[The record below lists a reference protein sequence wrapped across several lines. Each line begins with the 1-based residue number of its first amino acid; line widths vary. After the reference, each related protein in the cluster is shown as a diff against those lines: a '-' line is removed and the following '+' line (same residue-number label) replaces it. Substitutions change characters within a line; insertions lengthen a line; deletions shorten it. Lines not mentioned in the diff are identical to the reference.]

1 MSPSIVLSNM
11 LYRPMRALA
20 TVLAIG
26 LEVALILLVVGLT
39 HGIIADGAKRME
51 GLGADIILRPPASS
65 YIMLSTPAA
74 MSVKISEV
82 VVQTPGIRYVTPVVT
97 QFNTQKGLDM
107 IYGIDLSSF
116 NQVSGGFIFVSGT
129 GFRGPADVIVDDLYA
144 SSRKLKV
151 GDSVTF
157 LNNAFKISGIV
168 EHGKGS
174 RVFLPI
180 QTMQDLMGATGKAS
194 MMLIKCNSKDDVEP
208 VIALLKKRLPG
219 YSILPI
225 EIFVSQMSS
234 TINNTAALR
243 YFIDFVTFTAAL
255 VGFFVI
261 FLAMYTTI
269 TERTREIGI
278 LKSLGASKGYVLG
291 VFMREA
297 WVLCLLGLV
306 WGIILSFGGQLL
318 VNKIFPSL
326 QIIFGLDWMVN
337 ATIIAFASSSLGALY
352 PALRAAAQDPIDA
365 LAYDV

>member
-1 MSPSIVLSNM
+1 MSPSIVVSNM
-11 LYRPMRALA
+11 LHRPMRALA

-39 HGIIADGAKRME
+39 RGIIADGAKRME

-82 VVQTPGIRYVTPVVT
+82 LVKNPGVRYVTPVVT
-97 QFNTQKGLDM
+97 QFNSQKGLDM
-107 IYGIDLSSF
+107 IYGIDLNSF
-116 NQVSGGFIFVSGT
+116 TQVSGGFIFVSGT
-129 GFRGPADVIVDDLYA
+129 GFRGPTDVIVDDVYA
-144 SSRKLKV
+144 NSRKLRV
-151 GDSVTF
+151 GDSVVF
-157 LNNAFKISGIV
+157 LNNSFKISGIV

-180 QTMQDLMGATGKAS
+180 QTMQDLMGATGRAS
-194 MMLIKCNSKDDVEP
+194 MMLIKCDSKDNVEP
-208 VIALLKKRLPG
+208 VIASLKARLPG

-225 EIFVSQMSS
+225 ETFVSQMSS
-234 TINNTAALR
+234 AINNTAALR

-278 LKSLGASKGYVLG
+278 LKSLGASKSYVLG
-291 VFMREA
+291 IFMREA
-297 WVLCLLGLV
+297 WFLCLLGLL
-306 WGIILSFGGQLL
+306 WGIALSYGGELL
-318 VNKIFPSL
+318 VKKIFPSL
-326 QIIFGLDWMVN
+326 QILFGLDWMVN
-337 ATIIAFASSSLGALY
+337 AAIIAFASSSLGALY
-352 PALRAAAQDPIDA
+352 PALRAASQDPIDA